1 MSKNLLFTIRPAAE
15 RDIPFLAD
23 CIGSLFSLEKDFS
36 ADTSKQ
42 VAGLSMLLRDT
53 ERARVLVAEDPVS
66 GACVGMVSVQLVI
79 STSQGGYSAWLE
91 DLYVLEAYRSKGVAS
106 ALLEALQRWCLDKG
120 CRRVQLLADR
130 DNTGALAF
138 YDIAAYEATNL
149 ICRRRFL

>member
-1 MSKNLLFTIRPAAE
+1 MSKNFLFNIRPATE
-15 RDIPFLAD
+15 RDVPFLAD
-23 CIGSLFSLEKDFS
+23 CIGRLFSLEKDFT

-42 VAGLSMLLRDT
+42 MAGLRMLLQDT
-53 ERARVLVAEDPVS
+53 ERACVLVAEDSVS

-106 ALLEALQRWCLDKG
+106 TLLEALQGWCLDKG

-130 DNTGALAF
+130 DNAGALAF
-138 YDIAAYEATNL
+138 YDRSGYEATNL